1 MYISVANVPYIFPST
16 YPESAMANVWSVNG
30 TPHGVGIVMI
40 ERTDVIAANIP
51 TKQIVRIDIFLF
63 IISPSAAAKN

>member
-1 MYISVANVPYIFPST
+1 
-16 YPESAMANVWSVNG
+16 MANVWSVNG

-63 IISPSAAAKN
+63 IISPSAAGNN